1 MHEAAAAHYRKG
13 LELALS
19 QVKSNTGGRRRTVV

>member
-1 MHEAAAAHYRKG
+1 MHQAAAAHYRKG
-13 LELALS
+13 LELALL